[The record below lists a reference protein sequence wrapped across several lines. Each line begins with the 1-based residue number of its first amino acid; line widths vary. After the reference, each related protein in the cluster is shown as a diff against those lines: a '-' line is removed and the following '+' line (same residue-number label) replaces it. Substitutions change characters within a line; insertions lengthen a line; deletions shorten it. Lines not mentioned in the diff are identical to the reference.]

1 LNLEVSFE
9 DCKRELLN
17 AANAKG
23 MAAYDEWRHRHGYE
37 EVVQFVEGFRHRRL
51 FELSADDIRKVMRR
65 SGHALGDVDKT
76 EAIRSIEDFTCPFAL
91 QHIFHGYLEER
102 GVVPSWE
109 EFDSYLHHDARNMW
123 MEPLRQTLSSF
134 PEVQQLIA
142 ERGKEAAWKQVQ
154 RAIRWRLGKFYL
166 SCMREL
172 DLIARLREMGV
183 PLRYHVFAD
192 VLLRVDFWT
201 GGKLACVYFENQLY
215 RNRKRRT
222 EEFFPDHQI
231 LHARI
236 ERQGFGKFWVAKD
249 EAVQELAARLGGS
262 I

>member
-1 LNLEVSFE
+1 MEISFE
-9 DCKRELLN
+9 DCKLELLE
-17 AANAKG
+17 AANAKCT
-23 MAAYDEWRHRHGYE
+23 AAYDEWRQRPGYE
-37 EVVQFVEGFRHRRL
+37 EVVKFVEGFTHRRL
-51 FELSADDIRKVMRR
+51 FDLSPIDIRKIMRH
-65 SGHALGDVDKT
+65 SGHALGDVRKE
-76 EAIRSIEDFTCPFAL
+76 EAIPSIEKFTCPFAL
-91 QHIFHGYLEER
+91 QHIFHNYLEEK
-102 GVVPSWE
+102 GVVPTWE
-109 EFDSYLHHDARNMW
+109 EFEVYMRQEARGRW
-123 MEPLRQTLSSF
+123 LEPLRQTLPSF
-134 PEVQQLIA
+134 REVQQLIA
-142 ERGKEAAWKQVQ
+142 ERGREEAWKQVQ

-201 GGKLACVYFENQLY
+201 GSTLACVYFENHLY

-222 EEFFPDHQI
+222 EEFFPEHQI

-249 EAVQELAARLGGS
+249 EAIQELAAGLGRSG
-262 I
+262 